1 MQDAGTPG
9 PPPGSVPLLPKA
21 RRSRLFLLGVLV
33 AIAAIAILL
42 SPLIGAYPIPALT
55 VLRILVHEISSG
67 AWIANP
73 CTGATTS
80 ALQCTA
86 FESIVWQ
93 ERVPETLLAVIAG
106 GALGISGATLQGVFR
121 NPLADPYLLGLSTGG
136 ALGASMVFVFDVGER
151 EANLVLPLF
160 VFVGAMG
167 TGLAILTAA
176 RGRYSSIE
184 TLLLTGVALNSF
196 LSAILTLLLLY
207 NPTGS
212 LQVDF
217 WLLGGLTAS
226 WTTDGIAFGVVLVGA
241 TLLVLFGRD
250 LNLMQLGS
258 EVAQSMG
265 VDARKVR
272 LKLLLLTSV
281 VTAIA
286 VAFTGIIG
294 FVGLVSPHVVRR
306 VAGRDYR
313 IVLPGAVVVGATF
326 LVIARDL
333 SYVVIPSSVLPI
345 GIFTAFAGAPFFL
358 YLLYRRRRTFTMGDL

>member
-1 MQDAGTPG
+1 VQEARGSNGTPPTPSSRPRG
-9 PPPGSVPLLPKA
+9 PGHRA
-21 RRSRLFLLGVLV
+21 WLLGLLISIGGGTV
-33 AIAAIAILL
+33 LL
-42 SPLIGAYPIPALT
+42 SPLIGAYPIPAST
-55 VLRILVHEISSG
+55 VLRILVHQLSG
-67 AWIANP
+67 GVWFANP
-73 CTGATTS
+73 CTGATS
-80 ALQCTA
+80 SIVQCHA

-93 ERVPETLLAVIAG
+93 ERVPEILLAVVAG

-136 ALGASMVFVFDVGER
+136 ALGASMVFVFNIGER
-151 EANLVLPLF
+151 EANLTLPLF
-160 VFVGAMG
+160 VFLGAMG
-167 TGLAILTAA
+167 TGLAILAAA
-176 RGRYSSIE
+176 RGRFSSIE

-226 WTTDGIAFGVVLVGA
+226 WTTDGLAFGVVLVGG
-241 TLLVLFGRD
+241 TLLVLFGRE
-250 LNLMQLGS
+250 LNLMQLGND
-258 EVAQSMG
+258 VAQSMG

-272 LKLLLLTSV
+272 LELLLLTSV

-286 VAFTGIIG
+286 VAFTGVIG

-326 LVIARDL
+326 LVVARDL
-333 SYVVIPSSVLPI
+333 SYVILPSSVLPI

-358 YLLYRRRRTFTMGDL
+358 YLLYRRRRSTTMGDL

>member
-1 MQDAGTPG
+1 VRDATASERAPAN
-9 PPPGSVPLLPKA
+9 PALPSQGHSH
-21 RRSRLFLLGVLV
+21 RRILLGLLV
-33 AIAAIAILL
+33 AVGGGTILL
-42 SPLIGAYPIPALT
+42 SPLIGAYPIPAET
-55 VLRILVHEISSG
+55 VLRILLHG
-67 AWIANP
+67 LTGGMWIASP
-73 CTGATTS
+73 CAGSATS
-80 ALQCTA
+80 AEQCQA
-86 FESIVWQ
+86 FEAIIWQDRLPEIV
-93 ERVPETLLAVIAG
+93 LAVIAG

-136 ALGASMVFVFDVGER
+136 ALGASMVFVFNVGER

-160 VFVGAMG
+160 VFLGALG
-167 TGLAILTAA
+167 TGLAILAAA

-226 WTTDGIAFGVVLVGA
+226 WTTDGIAFGVVLMGG
-241 TLLVLFGRD
+241 TLLVLFGRE
-250 LNLMQLGS
+250 LNLMQLGN

-272 LKLLLLTSV
+272 VQLLALTSV
-281 VTAIA
+281 VTAVA

-294 FVGLVSPHVVRR
+294 FVGLVSPHIVRR

-313 IVLPGAVVVGATF
+313 VVLPGAVVVGATF
-326 LVIARDL
+326 LVVARDL
-333 SYVVIPSSVLPI
+333 SYVVLPSSVLPI

-358 YLLYRRRRTFTMGDL
+358 YLLYRRRRAATMENP